1 MPSNIASA
9 LVFIVNAVSS
19 LYLLVLLLRFWLPWL
34 RADFRNP
41 LAQGILK
48 LTSPVIIP
56 VRRLVP
62 SFGRLDTATILV
74 AFVLQ
79 CLALLLILLILGAS
93 ANFST
98 IAISAL
104 AKLVLLSVNLFMFAI
119 FIRIVLS
126 WIAPGQYN
134 PATAIITTLT
144 EPLLAPVQRIIP
156 PLGGFDISP
165 IFVIIALGALT
176 RLLMGFNRLGL

>member
-1 MPSNIASA
+1 
-9 LVFIVNAVSS
+9 
-19 LYLLVLLLRFWLPWL
+19 
-34 RADFRNP
+34 
-41 LAQGILK
+41 
-48 LTSPVIIP
+48 
-56 VRRLVP
+56 
-62 SFGRLDTATILV
+62 
-74 AFVLQ
+74 
-79 CLALLLILLILGAS
+79 
-93 ANFST
+93 
-98 IAISAL
+98 
-104 AKLVLLSVNLFMFAI
+104 MFAI

-144 EPLLAPVQRIIP
+144 EPLLAPVRRIIP